1 LGIAILARIG
11 TFYLLNTWPSEFYAF
26 YMLET
31 ILNKP
36 RHDLQLHL
44 TWKEL
49 PGGHH
54 LFRQGDE
61 GNSLFILISGR
72 LQVVVKTVDGAEKT
86 IGEIARGETVGEM
99 AIFTGEPRSAGVL
112 AVRDSVLV
120 SISKDAFEEMIARSP
135 TMIMNITRLIIE
147 RLKLRNVLD
156 RNPVKV
162 VNIALVPLSP
172 AIRMDDFSHLLF
184 KKMNRHGSAMHL
196 SGRTLGQLLN
206 DDAIAYAAPAETNHY
221 RRLSAWLDEQE
232 ASHDYMVY
240 EADPTP
246 TEWTKRCLRQA
257 DEIILIANEALPPN
271 ISPIEA
277 ELLRDGQKIT
287 TAGQTLVVLH
297 HTWSQEMPC
306 PTLPWLAGREIRFHH
321 HLVEHSE
328 KDMER
333 LARFLTGNAI
343 GLALA
348 GGGAKGF
355 SHIGIYK
362 ALEENN
368 FPIDVAGGTS
378 IGGIIAGLI
387 AMGKNF
393 EEVHK
398 ICRDAFIGNPTPLA
412 DYNIFPLISLLKGK
426 KLDRL
431 LQAVFGERNIED
443 QWLNFFCISTN
454 LTKSQAKMHTR
465 GSLKKAIR
473 ASISLPGIFPPVLD
487 NGDLLIDGGIFNNLP
502 IDVMSE
508 MGTGRII
515 AVDLDTERDCVG
527 LDTIPGT
534 WAILKDRFFRK
545 IKHNLPSMM
554 STLVQATTLNSD
566 YKTRQLRL
574 QADLCFNPHLSQFG
588 LMEWKA
594 YDKIVEVGYRHA
606 MEVLEKWEGFG

>member
-1 LGIAILARIG
+1 MLEP
-11 TFYLLNTWPSEFYAF
+11 LLNKT
-26 YMLET
+26 
-31 ILNKP
+31 
-36 RHDLQLHL
+36 RHDLQLHRL
-44 TWKEL
+44 RQILPKLFGEMDDDLFQIVLPFLKWKEL

-54 LFRQGDE
+54 LFHQGDE

-72 LQVVVKTVDGAEKT
+72 LQVVVKTLDGTEKT

-99 AIFTGEPRSAGVL
+99 AIFTGEPRSAGVV

-120 SISKDAFEEMIARSP
+120 GISKDAFEEMIARSP

-162 VNIALVPLSP
+162 VNVALVPLSF
-172 AIRMDDFSHLLF
+172 ALRMKDFSQLLF
-184 KKMNRHGSAMHL
+184 KKMNRHGKAMHL
-196 SGRTLGQLLN
+196 SGPSVGQLLN
-206 DDAIAYAAPAETNHY
+206 DEDIAYAAPAEIGHY
-221 RRLSAWLDEQE
+221 RRLTAWLDEQE
-232 ASHDYMVY
+232 ANHDYMIY
-240 EADPTP
+240 EADPISS
-246 TEWTKRCLRQA
+246 EWTKRCLRQA
-257 DEIILIANEALPPN
+257 DEIILIANEAE
-271 ISPIEA
+271 SPGLSLIEK
-277 ELLRDGQKIT
+277 ELLGQGQKIT
-287 TAGQTLVVLH
+287 TASQTLVVLH
-297 HTWSQEMPC
+297 HSWSQEMPF
-306 PTLPWLAGREIRFHH
+306 PTEPWLHDREVRFHH
-321 HLVEHSE
+321 HIVEHSE

-333 LARFLTGNAI
+333 LVRFLTGNAI

-387 AMGKNF
+387 AMGKTHQ
-393 EEVHK
+393 EVHK
-398 ICRDAFIGNPTPLA
+398 ICREAFIGNPTPLA

-431 LQAVFGERNIED
+431 LHAVFGERNIED
-443 QWLNFFCISTN
+443 QWLNYFCISTN

-502 IDVMSE
+502 IDVMGE
-508 MGTGRII
+508 MGAGRII
-515 AVDLDTERDCVG
+515 AVDLDTERDCIG
-527 LDTIPGT
+527 LESIPGT
-534 WAILKDRFFRK
+534 WGILKDRFFRK

-554 STLVQATTLNSD
+554 ATLVQATTLNSD

-574 QADLCFNPHLSQFG
+574 QADLCFNPRLSQFG